1 MKFFQMLKGII
12 FIGVIF
18 VGVFSNRLKSR
29 LGFTKEE
36 CEAKGGKFC
45 PGQEYRECY
54 IYLNETVSTYE
65 EAEDLCAKKEAMLP
79 YFSFKDYSNFLNC
92 TEFPWPHPFKV
103 FLQNSLPTSDKCLDT
118 TFIDVSEL
126 ISDTRCS
133 LDDKINVI
141 CEIPF

>member
-1 MKFFQMLKGII
+1 MLKGII

-29 LGFTKEE
+29 LGFT
-36 CEAKGGKFC
+36 
-45 PGQEYRECY
+45 
-54 IYLNETVSTYE
+54 
-65 EAEDLCAKKEAMLP
+65 
-79 YFSFKDYSNFLNC
+79 
-92 TEFPWPHPFKV
+92 

-118 TFIDVSEL
+118 TVIDVPEL

>member
-1 MKFFQMLKGII
+1 MLKGII

-29 LGFTKEE
+29 LGFTKEG

-45 PGQEYRECY
+45 PG
-54 IYLNETVSTYE
+54 
-65 EAEDLCAKKEAMLP
+65 
-79 YFSFKDYSNFLNC
+79 
-92 TEFPWPHPFKV
+92 TEVPWPHPWKL

-118 TFIDVSEL
+118 TVIDVPEL

-141 CEIPF
+141 CEIPLV

>member
-1 MKFFQMLKGII
+1 FLLCKLRIKEKQSAVLDSINNQIFMLKRII
-12 FIGVIF
+12 IIGVIF
-18 VGVFSNRLKSR
+18 VGVFSNRLKNR

-36 CEAKGGKFC
+36 CEAKGGSFC

-54 IYLNETVSTYE
+54 IFLNETV
-65 EAEDLCAKKEAMLP
+65 LNFWPLP
-79 YFSFKDYSNFLNC
+79 FSA
-92 TEFPWPHPFKV
+92 

-118 TFIDVSEL
+118 TVIDVPEL